1 MLQSSSLYVLN
12 SITDIEFKS
21 RSIREFYHKTLTGV
35 MSTTFLQKFLDGK
48 LLLVL
53 IELTIEINCLST
65 NNSQ

>member
-1 MLQSSSLYVLN
+1 
-12 SITDIEFKS
+12 
-21 RSIREFYHKTLTGV
+21 
-35 MSTTFLQKFLDGK
+35 MSTTFSQKFLGGK